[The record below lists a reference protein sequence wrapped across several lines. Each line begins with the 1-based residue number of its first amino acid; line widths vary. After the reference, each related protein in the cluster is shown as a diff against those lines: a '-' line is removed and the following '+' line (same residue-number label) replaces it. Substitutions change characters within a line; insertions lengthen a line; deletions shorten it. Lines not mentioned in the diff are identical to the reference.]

1 MKKFLVAGLALSI
14 LGGSAVSAAA
24 QPGYRYDQRQDVREQ
39 RRDVRDAR
47 RELREERR
55 ELRQERREF
64 RRAERRYR
72 AGRYVAPRGYAV
84 RSWRYGD
91 RLPSGYYASRYR
103 IADYNRYGLYAPP
116 RGYQWTRVGD
126 DAILTAV
133 ATGVVAGA
141 IYSLF
146 Q

>member
-1 MKKFLVAGLALSI
+1 MKKALVAGLALSI

-24 QPGYRYDQRQDVREQ
+24 QPGHYRHDQRQDVREQ
-39 RRDVRDAR
+39 RRDVREAR

-55 ELRQERREF
+55 EL
-64 RRAERRYR
+64 RRYR
-72 AGRYVAPRGYAV
+72 AGRYVAPRGYQV

-91 RLPSGYYASRYR
+91 RLPNGYYATRYR

-126 DAILTAV
+126 DAILTAI

>member
-1 MKKFLVAGLALSI
+1 MKKILVAGLALSI

-24 QPGYRYDQRQDVREQ
+24 QPGYGYRQEQ
-39 RRDVRDAR
+39 RREMREERREMREAR
-47 RELREERR
+47 QELREERR
-55 ELRQERREF
+55 EFRQ
-64 RRAERRYR
+64 AQRRYR
-72 AGRYVAPRGYAV
+72 AGRYVAPRGYAY
-84 RSWRYGD
+84 RSFRYGD
-91 RLPSGYYASRYR
+91 RLPSGYYTSRYR

-116 RGYQWTRVGD
+116 RGYQWTRVGN